1 VDSEVHVHAR
11 IPADVE
17 APDRILWG
25 LTARQVA
32 VLATTAALAYL
43 LWQAIGTR
51 LPLPVFAAA
60 VIPLAGVAA
69 ALAIG
74 RRDGLPLD
82 LWLWAAIGYRR
93 GPHRQVPAADGI
105 HAPPAWAPAAAD
117 PPGPRPQVLRLPAEA
132 ISDDGVITI
141 ADGSATVLV
150 AATTVNIGLRTP
162 AEQAAM
168 VAGYGRWLNSLTGPV
183 QVVVSAQRVDLT
195 SHAGRV
201 ADAAQGLPETALA
214 DAALDY
220 AQFLHDIAQ
229 RRDPLWRTVT
239 IACRATGPHA
249 AAEAMRRAEHTATAL
264 AALGSQTRVLDGP
277 TALAVLTAAVDPYA
291 GGDASWPRATP
302 HTPITAE
309 SYPEQP

>member
-1 VDSEVHVHAR
+1 MDSEVQVNAR

-17 APDRILWG
+17 APDRILWN

-32 VLATTAALAYL
+32 ILATAAAVGYL
-43 LWQAIGTR
+43 LWQALGGR
-51 LPLPVFAAA
+51 LPLPVFAVV
-60 VIPLAGVAA
+60 VIPLAGVTAV
-69 ALAIG
+69 LAIG

-82 LWLWAAIGYRR
+82 AWLWAAIRSRR
-93 GPHRQVPAADGI
+93 GPQRQVPAADGI
-105 HAPPAWAPAAAD
+105 DAVPAWAPAAAD
-117 PPGPRPQVLRLPAEA
+117 LPGPRPQVLRLPAEA
-132 ISDDGVITI
+132 ISDDGVITLT
-141 ADGSATVLV
+141 DGAATVLV
-150 AATTVNIGLRTP
+150 AASTVNIGLRTT

-195 SHAGRV
+195 GHAQRV
-201 ADAAQGLPETALA
+201 ADAAQSLPDPSLA
-214 DAALDY
+214 DAAMDY
-220 AQFLHDIAQ
+220 ARFLHDIAQ

-239 IACRATGPHA
+239 IACRATGSHA

-302 HTPITAE
+302 HTPITGE
-309 SYPEQP
+309 PYPEEL